1 MLMFS
6 KMPMQIINT
15 DPILIEKIV
24 ANEISKELMNINND
38 NFKSSVSKDD
48 FTRINAYINVWSA
61 LNKMQS

>member
-1 MLMFS
+1 
-6 KMPMQIINT
+6 MPMQIINT

-48 FTRINAYINVWSA
+48 FTRSNAYINVWSA

>member
-24 ANEISKELMNINND
+24 ANEISKELMNINYD